1 MPPFSGSDTSRMES
15 GFRRRAGERKQRAVR
30 LAVKALQDLEAI
42 GIQAWVVGSLAKG
55 RFSPSSD
62 VDFVVN
68 CPREREYDA
77 FRTIEKAMDGFP
89 FHMVPG
95 ARIQDDAL
103 PFMMEGAIDA
113 PSLIAR
119 EA

>member
-1 MPPFSGSDTSRMES
+1 M
-15 GFRRRAGERKQRAVR
+15 
-30 LAVKALQDLEAI
+30 
-42 GIQAWVVGSLAKG
+42 GSLAKG
-55 RFSPSSD
+55 RFSPFSD

-89 FHMVPG
+89 FDMVPG
-95 ARIQDDAL
+95 GRIQDEAL

-113 PSLIAR
+113 PGLISR